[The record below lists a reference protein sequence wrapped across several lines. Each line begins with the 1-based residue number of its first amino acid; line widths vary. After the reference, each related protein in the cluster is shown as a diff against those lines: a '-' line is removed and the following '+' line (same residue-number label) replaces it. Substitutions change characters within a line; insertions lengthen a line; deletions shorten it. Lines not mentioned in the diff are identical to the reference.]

1 MGHQE
6 IVRTSVLA
14 SCFLFLVILF
24 IVKTQKRELNW
35 ALFYSVL
42 WTTFSLTIINYYCVN
57 TNYWSFN
64 VPETLPLKIPLDL
77 LFVWIIFW
85 GIIPFFIFKG
95 RHTLILFLGLF
106 FLDILLMPALEKTGI
121 ITLNDSWLI
130 GECIV
135 LICVWLPSYLWA
147 SFYYHKK
154 QLAIRSLFQVT
165 IMTLFIF
172 IVIPFTVQFHNNLNF
187 EIPNFNP
194 YLFQI
199 AFIIAF
205 PSLSA
210 VVDLFKVGNGTP
222 FPYDMTSKLV
232 KNGVYAYCRNPIQWS
247 FTLIFIPISI
257 VYASPL
263 IALGTIISIAY
274 TVGVSNPQEYS
285 DMEKRFGN
293 EWLYYKKS
301 VPHWR
306 FLWRPKNHPKG
317 QIYFRKNCTQCEQI
331 KQWFIQ
337 KNTTNLDISFDTEFQ
352 SYTLLQVTYVDYLG
366 NEYKSIA
373 AIARGLEHI
382 NLIYASLGWFM
393 RFPIIHTVL
402 QFIIDSMN
410 FDETQE
416 SCDINK

>member
-14 SCFLFLVILF
+14 SCFLLLVILF

-95 RHTLILFLGLF
+95 RYTLILFLGLF
-106 FLDILLMPALEKTGI
+106 FLDLLLMP
-121 ITLNDSWLI
+121 
-130 GECIV
+130 
-135 LICVWLPSYLWA
+135 
-147 SFYYHKK
+147 YYHKK

-222 FPYDMTSKLV
+222 FPYDMTSNLV

-331 KQWFIQ
+331 KQWF
-337 KNTTNLDISFDTEFQ
+337 T
-352 SYTLLQVTYVDYLG
+352 TYVDYLG

-382 NLIYASLGWFM
+382 NLMYASLGWFM
-393 RFPIIHTVL
+393 RFPIIHTIL
-402 QFIIDSMN
+402 QFIIESMN